1 MHRKNR
7 NDSVGP
13 RAARALWGL
22 AAVLL
27 PLLAT
32 TGSQAAG
39 DVVYRG
45 SFAAADLAW
54 STQPGGDVLPRLV
67 DTQPLQETGRPDLV
81 GRSLTLLVP
90 MATSYGAV
98 EVVPLST
105 RKLRVPGDLA
115 LAAAPL
121 SSEGVPGRQDVV
133 PGSKTSF
140 PSVWG
145 RFGGNHVM
153 NGYRLV
159 TVTVFPLRAL
169 QAADGSWREV
179 ELLESYEIRLLPA
192 PAAAGQA
199 DVAVRQRRVA
209 GERQKIEQRLAGVL
223 ANPEALSG
231 YVREDGADVATA
243 VGGFSPDKTPSLSG
257 SAVSYLI
264 ITSDALAAAFQP
276 LADYRTSQGLP
287 AVVKSLE
294 WIEANYRHGVD
305 IQETVRMF
313 IRDAYERWGVQYVL
327 LGGDTDVVPARY
339 ALSNFYPPGGTTLI
353 PADLYFAC
361 LDGNWNLDGDADFG
375 EPNVNES
382 NPGDDCDVAS
392 DISFGRAPVSSVADV
407 NTFVTKVLNYE
418 NAATGAG
425 YANRFLT
432 AAEVLFTNSEG
443 DITLDGATY
452 AQALVDEVVAPC
464 TDMTAVRMFEA
475 WDRLDGLG
483 QPMYPGAVR
492 ETRLAA
498 LDSLNTGHFNV
509 FNQIGHGFFFNMNMG
524 DANITINDADNLHN
538 GITRPF
544 LMYAL
549 NCASAAFDYGCLME
563 RFVQNPNGGSF
574 ASIGATRAAF
584 PATANDFQ
592 KAFFEA
598 MMCDAQ
604 PRLGDLMTA
613 SRLPWLAYAPAN
625 SFTRWTYLN
634 YTLLGDPGQSMW
646 TASPAALTVSVPASL
661 PLGAQ
666 NVPITITSGGLPVVG
681 ARVVLS
687 RSGDVYVWGDTDGAG
702 QVSLNIVPVDTG
714 SLTLTV
720 TARNSARKVQSLPV
734 TGTGA
739 YIALQSMTVTDNG
752 TGGTIGNG
760 NGIAEAGE
768 TVAFTARFQDT
779 GSGGAAGVT
788 AVLSSAAAGV
798 TILDGNAAVAT
809 IPSGGSANA
818 LDTFLVRFDAAM
830 ADGNHVTFTVVA
842 DNLPAGPWT
851 SRWELVVKAPEVEA
865 IALDWFD
872 APYGDN
878 DGLLENNE
886 RVTVLMTL
894 ENFGAGRADGLA
906 AVLRTSSPNVVLYD
920 SLLTYPNL
928 DLLQTSSGTALVSL
942 KVLNVTLPYD
952 ARLVVT
958 DSRGRRFV
966 HSFKMTTPAV
976 PTDLSSVTA
985 LGPDVIELKWTPVNQ
1000 PGVRGYHVY
1009 RSQNAAGPFTRSNYD
1024 LLGRISYFRD
1034 TGLDLLTRYYYR
1046 VTCVDSFLVEG
1057 AASTVFAKS
1066 TSPSELAPFP
1076 LPFAVETSSH
1086 CAVGDVTGDHRLEIV
1101 MASDEVYVWTEDGQ
1115 ELFDGDNDS
1124 QTLGPITNL
1133 NARLSPMG
1141 VTLANL
1147 DGDPALEILC
1157 AERDLKLMFAYNADG
1172 SQVPGWPRSTGT
1184 MWVWAPP
1191 AVGDI
1196 DGDGEVEVVAN
1207 NLAGRTLAWHADG
1220 TEVRDG
1226 DNNPAT
1232 QGVLIDR
1239 SAVLPYDEWCRSAP
1253 ALADLDGDGAKDIVF
1268 GTRYR
1273 TVATNLLL
1281 AYRHNGTQVPGFPI
1295 TAGSG
1300 GNIMCSPTIADL
1312 DNDGLKEIIYISE
1325 EDSLRVVRQNGTRY
1339 PGFPRYFRSQSTNG
1353 DVTCPSPAVG
1363 DFDNDGRLEIVA
1375 VEVFGASSSSVHVVD
1390 TDVAGGTSGQT
1401 MSGWPRSVPGNTE
1414 SSPVVGD
1421 LNGDHLPDV
1430 VFGIGGGDT
1439 ESPNN
1444 IYAFSHAGVDLDGF
1458 PLTLGGP
1465 IRPAPVICDLD
1476 QDGYVNL
1483 VYGGWDLQIHVWD
1496 LPATYYP
1503 NEMPWPTF
1511 RGNYLR
1517 DGVFRFIATTPVEE
1531 APPPAARLSLMPNVP
1546 NPFNPSTTAR
1556 LYVPAGGEGP
1566 LSVEIFDVQGR
1577 LVRSLHRGPVAPG
1590 WLTVTWHGQDDAG
1603 RPQASGVYFLR
1614 AQRGAEGSTLKMLLV
1629 K

>member
-1 MHRKNR
+1 MYRTNR
-7 NDSVGP
+7 LDPAGP
-13 RAARALWGL
+13 RVARILWGL
-22 AAVLL
+22 AAILL
-27 PLLAT
+27 PLLAAS
-32 TGSQAAG
+32 GAQAAG

-45 SFAAADLAW
+45 SFAVADVAW
-54 STQPGGDVLPRLV
+54 STQPGGNVQPRLAG
-67 DTQPLQETGRPDLV
+67 THPLLETGRPDLI
-81 GRSLTLLVP
+81 GRTLTLLVP
-90 MATSYGAV
+90 AASSYGAV
-98 EVVPLST
+98 EIVPLST
-105 RKLRVPGDLA
+105 RKLPVPGNLA

-121 SSEGVPGRQDVV
+121 SSEGVPGRQQIV
-133 PGSKTSF
+133 PASKTAF
-140 PSVWG
+140 PADWG

-153 NGYRLV
+153 NGFRLV
-159 TVTVFPLRAL
+159 TVTVHPLRAL

-179 ELLESYEIRLLPA
+179 ELLESYEVRLLPV
-192 PAAAGQA
+192 PGVA
-199 DVAVRQRRVA
+199 DRADAVVRQRRVA
-209 GERQKIEQRLAGVL
+209 GERSLIERRLAAVL
-223 ANPEALSG
+223 DNPEALAG
-231 YVREDGADVATA
+231 YLREDGADVASA
-243 VGGFSPDKTPSLSG
+243 AGGFAPDKTPSLSG

-264 ITSDALAAAFQP
+264 ITNEALAAAFQP

-305 IQETVRMF
+305 IQETVRLF
-313 IRDAYERWGVQYVL
+313 IRDAYERWGVEYVL

-339 ALSNFYPPGGTTLI
+339 ALSNFYPPGGTTDI

-375 EPNVNES
+375 EPTVNES
-382 NPGDDCDVAS
+382 NPGDDCDIAS
-392 DISFGRAPVSSVADV
+392 DVSFGRAPVSTVADV
-407 NTFVTKVLNYE
+407 NAFVSKVLNYE
-418 NAATGAG
+418 NAAAG
-425 YANRFLT
+425 DGFANRFLT
-432 AAEVLFTNSEG
+432 AAEVLFTNTEG
-443 DITLDGATY
+443 EITLDGATY
-452 AQALVDEVVAPC
+452 AQTLVDEVVAPC

-483 QPMYPGAVR
+483 QPMYPGAVP

-498 LDSLNTGHFNV
+498 LDSLNTGHFSI
-509 FNQIGHGFFFNMNMG
+509 FNQIGHGFFFNMDMG
-524 DANITINDADNLHN
+524 DANITITDAGNLHN
-538 GITRPF
+538 GIDRTF

-574 ASIGATRAAF
+574 ASIGASRAAF

-592 KAFFEA
+592 KAFFDA

-604 PRLGDLMTA
+604 PRLGDLMAA

-625 SFTRWTYLN
+625 SFTRWTFMN
-634 YTLLGDPGQSMW
+634 YTLLGDPAQSMW
-646 TASPAALTVSVPASL
+646 TASPAALTVGVAASV

-666 NVPITITSGGLPVVG
+666 YVPVTITAGGQPVVG

-687 RSGDVYVWGDTDGAG
+687 RSGDVYAWGDTDVNG
-702 QVSLNIVPVDTG
+702 QVLLYIVPVDTG
-714 SLTLTV
+714 TLTLTV
-720 TARNSARKVQSLPV
+720 TARNAARKVQSLPV
-734 TGTGA
+734 AGSGA

-760 NGIAEAGE
+760 NGVAEAGE
-768 TVAFTARFQDT
+768 TVAFLARFQDT

-788 AVLSSAAAGV
+788 AVLGTAAAGV
-798 TILDGNAAVAT
+798 TVLDGNAAVAT

-830 ADGNHVTFTVVA
+830 ADGNHASFLVVA
-842 DNLPAGPWT
+842 DNVPAGPWST
-851 SRWELVVKAPEVEA
+851 GWELVVAAPEVEP
-865 IALDWFD
+865 IGMDWFD

-878 DGLLENNE
+878 DGVLENNE
-886 RVTVLMTL
+886 RVTVMMTL
-894 ENFGAGRADGLA
+894 ENFGAGRADGLT

-942 KVLNVTLPYD
+942 KVLNVALPYD
-952 ARLVVT
+952 ARIVVT
-958 DSRGRRFV
+958 DARGRRFV
-966 HSFKMTTPAV
+966 HAVGMTVPAV
-976 PTDLSSVTA
+976 PTDLESVA
-985 LGPDVIELKWTPVNQ
+985 APGPDVIELTWTPVNLA
-1000 PGVRGYHVY
+1000 GVRGYHVY
-1009 RSQNAAGPFTRSNYD
+1009 RSQNEAGPFTRANFD

-1057 AASTVFAKS
+1057 VASAVFAKS
-1066 TSPSELAPFP
+1066 TSPSELSPFP
-1076 LPFAVETSSH
+1076 LPFDVETSSH

-1115 ELFDGDNDS
+1115 ELFDGDDDS
-1124 QTLGPITNL
+1124 QTLGPITSL
-1133 NARLSPMG
+1133 NGRMSPMG

-1147 DGDPALEILC
+1147 DADPALEILC
-1157 AERDLKLMFAYNADG
+1157 ADRDLKLLYAFNADG
-1172 SQVPGWPRSTGT
+1172 TQVPGWPQSTGT
-1184 MWVWAPP
+1184 IWVWTPP

-1196 DGDGEVEVVAN
+1196 DGDGGLEVVVN

-1232 QGVLIDR
+1232 LGVLIDR
-1239 SAVLPYDEWCRSAP
+1239 SAVLTYDEWCRSAP
-1253 ALADLDGDGAKDIVF
+1253 SLEDLDGDGAKDIIF

-1273 TVATNLLL
+1273 TVATNQLL
-1281 AYRHNGTQVPGFPI
+1281 AYRHDGTQVPGFPI
-1295 TAGSG
+1295 PAGVG

-1312 DNDGLKEIIYISE
+1312 DNDGLKEIVYVSE

-1339 PGFPRYFRSQSTNG
+1339 PGFPRYFRSQSANG

-1375 VEVFGASSSSVHVVD
+1375 VEVLGATSSNVHVVD

-1401 MSGWPRSVPGNTE
+1401 MSGWPRSVPGNSE

-1421 LNGDHLPDV
+1421 LDGDHFPDV

-1444 IYAFSHAGVDLDGF
+1444 LYAFSHDGLDLDGF

-1465 IRPAPVICDLD
+1465 VRPAPVICDLD
-1476 QDGYVNL
+1476 QDGHVNL
-1483 VYGGWDLQIHVWD
+1483 VYGGWDLLIHVWD
-1496 LPATYYP
+1496 LPATHYP
-1503 NEMPWPTF
+1503 NEMTWPTF
-1511 RGNYLR
+1511 RGHYLR
-1517 DGVFRFIATTPVEE
+1517 DGVFRYVATTPVEE
-1531 APPPAARLSLMPNVP
+1531 VPAPAAKLTLTRNVP

-1556 LYVPAGGEGP
+1556 LYVPEGGEGP
-1566 LSVEIFDVQGR
+1566 LAVEIFDAQGR

-1614 AQRGAEGSTLKMLLV
+1614 AQRGGEDSTLKMLLV

>member
-1 MHRKNR
+1 MHRKNLS
-7 NDSVGP
+7 DLIGP
-13 RAARALWGL
+13 RSARALWGL

-32 TGSQAAG
+32 VGAQAAG

-45 SFAAADLAW
+45 AFDADALTW
-54 STQPGGDVLPRLV
+54 STQPDGRVQPRLPG
-67 DTQPLQETGRPDLV
+67 TQPLQDVGLPDLL
-81 GRSLTLLVP
+81 GLPLTLLVP
-90 MATSYGAV
+90 AASSYGAV
-98 EVVPLST
+98 EIVPLST
-105 RKLRVPGDLA
+105 RTVAVPGGLA

-121 SSEGVPGRQDVV
+121 SSEGVPGSQRIA
-133 PGSKTSF
+133 PAGKAAF
-140 PSVWG
+140 PADWG
-145 RFGGNHVM
+145 RYGANQVM

-159 TVTVFPLRAL
+159 TVTVYPLRAL
-169 QAADGSWREV
+169 PAADGSWREV
-179 ELLESYEIRLLPA
+179 ELLESYEVRLLPLPGA
-192 PAAAGQA
+192 PAAP
-199 DVAVRQRRVA
+199 DVAVRQRRIA
-209 GERQKIEQRLAGVL
+209 GERARIEQRLAGVL
-223 ANPEALSG
+223 ANPEALAG
-231 YVREDGADVATA
+231 YDREDGVEVAPA
-243 VGGFSPDKTPSLSG
+243 AGGFAPDKTPSLSG

-264 ITSDALAAAFQP
+264 ITSSALAGAFQP

-287 AVVKSLE
+287 AVVKTVD

-305 IQETVRMF
+305 VQETVRMF
-313 IRDAYERWGVQYVL
+313 IRDAYERWGVEYVL
-327 LGGDTDVVPARY
+327 LGGDTDIVPARY

-382 NPGDDCDVAS
+382 NPGDDCDMAS
-392 DISFGRAPVSSVADV
+392 DISFGRAPVSTVADV
-407 NTFVTKVLNYE
+407 NTFVSKVINYE
-418 NAATGAG
+418 NAAAGSG
-425 YANRFLT
+425 YAGRFLT

-443 DITLDGATY
+443 GITLDGATY

-464 TDMTAVRMFEA
+464 SDMSAVRMFEA

-483 QPMYPGAVR
+483 QPMYPGSIR
-492 ETRLAA
+492 ETRAAA
-498 LDSLNTGHFNV
+498 LDSLNTGHFSI
-509 FNQIGHGFFFNMNMG
+509 FNQIGHGFFFNMDMG
-524 DANITINDADNLHN
+524 DANITLTDASNLHN
-538 GITRPF
+538 GIAKPF

-563 RFVQNPNGGSF
+563 KFVQNPGGGSF

-598 MMCDAQ
+598 MMCDEL
-604 PRLGDLMTA
+604 PRLGDLMAA

-634 YTLLGDPGQSMW
+634 YTLLGDPGLSMW
-646 TASPAALTVSVPASL
+646 TAAPAALTVNAPASL

-666 NVPITITSGGLPVVG
+666 NVPITITAGGSPVAG

-687 RSGDVYVWGDTDGAG
+687 RSGDVYAWGDTDAAG
-702 QVSLNIVPVDTG
+702 QVTLNVVPVDTG

-720 TARNSARKVQSLPV
+720 TARNAARKVQSLPV
-734 TGTGA
+734 TGSGA
-739 YIALQSMTVTDNG
+739 YIALQSVTVTDNG
-752 TGGTIGNG
+752 TGGSIGNG
-760 NGIAEAGE
+760 NGVAEAGE

-788 AVLSSAAAGV
+788 AVLSTSEAGV

-830 ADGNHVTFTVVA
+830 ADGNHVGFNVVA
-842 DNLPAGPWT
+842 DNAPAGPWPST
-851 SRWELVVKAPEVEA
+851 WELVVAAPEVEA

-878 DGLLENNE
+878 DGVLENNE
-886 RVTVLMTL
+886 RVTVLVTL
-894 ENFGAGRADGLA
+894 ENFGAGRADGLSG
-906 AVLRTSSPNVVLYD
+906 VLRTSSPNVVLYD

-942 KVLNVTLPYD
+942 KVLDVAQPYD

-958 DSRGRRFV
+958 DARGRRVV
-966 HSFKMTTPAV
+966 HAFKMTTPAM
-976 PTDLSSVTA
+976 PTDIESVTA

-1009 RSQNAAGPFTRSNYD
+1009 RSQNQAGPFTRANLD
-1024 LLGRISYFRD
+1024 LSGRISYFRD

-1057 AASTVFAKS
+1057 PVSAVFAKS
-1066 TSPSELAPFP
+1066 TSPSELSPFP

-1115 ELFDGDNDS
+1115 ELFDGDDDS

-1133 NARLSPMG
+1133 NARLTPMG

-1147 DGDPALEILC
+1147 DDDPELEIIC
-1157 AERDLKLMFAYNADG
+1157 SDRDLKLMYAFNADG
-1172 SQVPGWPRSTGT
+1172 TQVSGWPQSTGT

-1196 DGDGEVEVVAN
+1196 DGDGEVEIVAN
-1207 NLAGRTLAWHADG
+1207 NLAGRTLAWNTDG

-1226 DNNPAT
+1226 DSNPAT
-1232 QGVLIDR
+1232 HGVLIDR
-1239 SAVLPYDEWCRSAP
+1239 SSVLSYDEWCRSGP
-1253 ALADLDGDGAKDIVF
+1253 ALEDLDGDGAKDIIF

-1273 TVATNLLL
+1273 FVATNQLL

-1295 TAGSG
+1295 PVGAG
-1300 GNIMCSPTIADL
+1300 GNIMCSPTVADL
-1312 DNDGLKEIIYISE
+1312 DNDGLKEIVFVSE

-1353 DVTCPSPAVG
+1353 DITCPSPAVG

-1375 VEVFGASSSSVHVVD
+1375 VEVFGATSSSVHVVD

-1401 MSGWPRSVPGNTE
+1401 MSGWPRPVPGNSE

-1421 LNGDHLPDV
+1421 LDGDHYPDV

-1444 IYAFSHAGVDLDGF
+1444 LYAFSHDGQDLDGF

-1465 IRPAPVICDLD
+1465 VRPAPVICDLD
-1476 QDGYVNL
+1476 QNGYVNL
-1483 VYGGWDLQIHVWD
+1483 VYGGWDLMIHVWD
-1496 LPATYYP
+1496 LLAPFYP
-1503 NEMPWPTF
+1503 NEATWPTF
-1511 RGNYLR
+1511 RGNTLR
-1517 DGVFRFIATTPVEE
+1517 DGVFRAVATTPVEE
-1531 APPPAARLSLMPNVP
+1531 APPPAARLTLTPNVP

-1577 LVRSLHRGPVAPG
+1577 LVRCLHRGPAAPG

-1614 AQRGAEGSTLKMLLV
+1614 AQRGGEGSTLKMLLV

>member
-1 MHRKNR
+1 MHRTNR
-7 NDSVGP
+7 SDLIGP
-13 RAARALWGL
+13 RAASALWGL

-27 PLLAT
+27 PLLAAA
-32 TGSQAAG
+32 GAQAAG

-45 SFAAADLAW
+45 VFDASALVW
-54 STQPGGDVLPRLV
+54 ETQSGGDVLPRLPG
-67 DTQPLQETGRPDLV
+67 TQSLQEVGYPDLP
-81 GRSLTLLVP
+81 GLPLTLLVP
-90 MATSYGAV
+90 VASTYGTV

-105 RKLRVPGDLA
+105 RKLAVPGNLA

-121 SSEGVPGRQDVV
+121 SSEGVPGRQRLAPAD
-133 PGSKTSF
+133 KAAF
-140 PSVWG
+140 PAAWG
-145 RFGGNHVM
+145 RFGADQVM

-159 TVTVFPLRAL
+159 AVTVYPLRAL
-169 QAADGSWREV
+169 AATDGSWREV
-179 ELLESYEIRLLPA
+179 ELLESYEVRLLPA
-192 PAAAGQA
+192 PGAPAVP
-199 DVAVRQRRVA
+199 DIAVRQRRVP
-209 GERQKIEQRLAGVL
+209 GERARIEQRLAAVV
-223 ANPEALSG
+223 ANPEALAG
-231 YVREDGADVATA
+231 YDRQDGADVAPSA
-243 VGGFSPDKTPSLSG
+243 GGFAPDKTPSLSG

-264 ITSDALAAAFQP
+264 ITSSALAGAFQP

-287 AVVKSLE
+287 AVVKTID

-305 IQETVRMF
+305 VQETIRMF
-313 IRDAYERWGVQYVL
+313 IRDAYERWGVEYVL

-382 NPGDDCDVAS
+382 NPGDDCDMAS
-392 DISFGRAPVSSVADV
+392 DVSFGRAPVSTVADV
-407 NTFVTKVLNYE
+407 NTFVTKILNYE
-418 NAATGAG
+418 NTAAGSG
-425 YANRFLT
+425 YAARFLT

-452 AQALVDEVVAPC
+452 AQALVDDVVEPC
-464 TDMTAVRMFEA
+464 SDMSAVRMFEA

-492 ETRLAA
+492 ETRVAA
-498 LDSLNTGHFNV
+498 LDSLATGHFSI
-509 FNQIGHGFFFNMNMG
+509 FNQIGHGFFFNMDMG
-524 DANITINDADNLHN
+524 DANITLTDASTLDN
-538 GITRPF
+538 GIAKPF

-563 RFVQNPNGGSF
+563 KFVQNPGGGSF

-598 MMCDAQ
+598 MMCDET
-604 PRLGDLMTA
+604 PRLGDLMAA

-634 YTLLGDPGQSMW
+634 YTLLGDPGLSVW
-646 TASPAALTVSVPASL
+646 TAAPAALTVNAPASL

-666 NVPITITSGGLPVVG
+666 SVPITITAGGAPVAG

-687 RSGDVYVWGDTDGAG
+687 RSGDVYAWGDTDAAG
-702 QVSLNIVPVDTG
+702 QVALNVVPVDTG
-714 SLTLTV
+714 ALTLTV
-720 TARNSARKVQSLPV
+720 TARNAARKVQSLPV
-734 TGTGA
+734 TGSGA

-752 TGGTIGNG
+752 TGGSIGNG
-760 NGIAEAGE
+760 NGVAEAGE

-788 AVLSSAAAGV
+788 AVLGTAEAGV
-798 TILDGNAAVAT
+798 TILDANAAVAT

-830 ADGNHVTFTVVA
+830 ADGNHVTFSVVA
-842 DNLPAGPWT
+842 DNAPAGPWT
-851 SRWELVVKAPEVEA
+851 SSWELVVAAPEVEP
-865 IALDWFD
+865 ITVDWFD

-878 DGLLENNE
+878 DGVLENNE
-886 RVTVLMTL
+886 RVTVLVTM
-894 ENFGAGRADGLA
+894 ENFGAGRADGLSG
-906 AVLRTSSPNVVLYD
+906 VLRTSSPNVVLYD
-920 SLLTYPNL
+920 SLLTYPSL
-928 DLLQTSSGTALVSL
+928 DLLQTSNGTALVSL
-942 KVLNVTLPYD
+942 KVLDVAQPYD

-958 DSRGRRFV
+958 DARGRSLV
-966 HSFKMTTPAV
+966 HHFRMTTPAT
-976 PTDLSSVTA
+976 PTDLASVTA

-1009 RSQNAAGPFTRSNYD
+1009 RSQNEAGPFTRTNLD

-1057 AASTVFAKS
+1057 PASATFVKS
-1066 TSPSELAPFP
+1066 TSPSELSPFP

-1101 MASDEVYVWTEDGQ
+1101 MAADEVYVWTEDGQ
-1115 ELFDGDNDS
+1115 ELFDGDDDS

-1133 NARLSPMG
+1133 GARLTPMG

-1147 DGDPALEILC
+1147 DDDPALEILC
-1157 AERDLKLMFAYNADG
+1157 SDRDLKLMYAFNADG
-1172 SQVPGWPRSTGT
+1172 TLVPGWPQSTGT

-1196 DGDGEVEVVAN
+1196 DGDGEIEVVAN
-1207 NLAGRTLAWHADG
+1207 NLAARTLAWNADG

-1226 DNNPAT
+1226 DGNPAT
-1232 QGVLIDR
+1232 HGVLIDR
-1239 SAVLPYDEWCRSAP
+1239 SSVLSYDEWCRSAP
-1253 ALADLDGDGAKDIVF
+1253 ALEDLDGDGAKDIVF

-1273 TVATNLLL
+1273 NVATNLLL
-1281 AYRHNGTQVPGFPI
+1281 AYRHDGTQVPGFPI
-1295 TAGSG
+1295 PAGVS

-1312 DNDGLKEIIYISE
+1312 DNDGLKEIVYVSE

-1375 VEVFGASSSSVHVVD
+1375 VEVFGATSSSVHVVD

-1401 MSGWPRSVPGNTE
+1401 MSGWPRAVPGNSE

-1421 LNGDHLPDV
+1421 LDGDHYPDV

-1439 ESPNN
+1439 ETPNN
-1444 IYAFSHAGVDLDGF
+1444 LYAFSHDGQDLDGF

-1465 IRPAPVICDLD
+1465 VRPAPVICDFD

-1483 VYGGWDLQIHVWD
+1483 VYGGWDLMIHVWD
-1496 LPATYYP
+1496 LPTPFYP
-1503 NEMPWPTF
+1503 NEATWPTF
-1511 RGNYLR
+1511 RGNTLR
-1517 DGVFRFIATTPVEE
+1517 DGVFRAVATTPVEE
-1531 APPPAARLSLMPNVP
+1531 APPPAARLTLTPNVP

-1556 LYVPAGGEGP
+1556 LYVPADGEGP

-1577 LVRSLHRGPVAPG
+1577 LVRSLHRGPAAPG

-1614 AQRGAEGSTLKMLLV
+1614 AQRGGEGSTLKMLLV